1 MATMIT
7 SDCINCGACEPECPN
22 NAISQSEEIYVID
35 PLLCTEC
42 VGFHDYEACAAVCPV
57 DCCVTDPNNVETEEA
72 LIGRARSIHPD
83 VQFAEKFESR
93 FRKGQE
99 KEPTPPASPKT
110 PPSASEEPRAG
121 APVSAGTAA
130 AAAMPPPRVA
140 APAPKTEPISV
151 KPSSIQLPKPPR
163 VVKQFPGQL
172 PVGFEDVLQQAGKRK
187 GGSNTVSV
195 ATMLMQPIL
204 GALPDRTKRELEIAI
219 SHPFVFSRAGA
230 TGLNLL
236 MNLFLYP
243 LIFMVLAVALN
254 GIEILFSQRING
266 FILVGVFLAF
276 LESVYRLRDGI
287 FKAKQPAEMVFREAF
302 YGITLKG
309 IAELLIGRQRG
320 FLRQPP
326 IPVDGFYGSGFVE
339 KLERERRYGNVYSLQ
354 DWGESYYLQ
363 VEFPR
368 RLPQIGP
375 PINERIPEEMPDYD
389 YDLLLKNGT
398 FIVKGKCTD
407 EKMRKI
413 SSSLGAFPP
422 EFTTIIS
429 LKEKVAG
436 FSHRYD
442 KKLLEVVLVKEK
454 KPLST
459 KPSF

>member
-22 NAISQSEEIYVID
+22 NAITQSEEIYVID
-35 PLLCTEC
+35 PVLCTEC

-57 DCCVTDPNNVETEEA
+57 DCCVTDPNNIETEEA

-93 FRKGQE
+93 FRKSQQ
-99 KEPTPPASPKT
+99 KEPTQPAASKT
-110 PPSASEEPRAG
+110 PPATAGEAKAG
-121 APVSAGTAA
+121 APVSEDTAA
-130 AAAMPPPRVA
+130 KAAVMPSPRVA
-140 APAPKTEPISV
+140 APAPKTEPASV
-151 KPSSIQLPKPPR
+151 KPSPIQVPKPPR
-163 VVKQFPGQL
+163 VIKQFPGQL
-172 PVGFEDVLQQAGKRK
+172 PIGFEDVLQRGGKRK
-187 GGSNTVSV
+187 GASSAVSV

-204 GALPDRTKRELEIAI
+204 GALPDRSKRELESAI
-219 SHPFVFSRAGA
+219 GHPFIFSRAGA

-243 LIFMVLAVALN
+243 LIFMAVAVALN

-266 FILVGVFLAF
+266 FILLGVFLAF
-276 LESVYRLRDGI
+276 LEGVYRLRDGI
-287 FKAKQPAEMVFREAF
+287 FKAKQPADMVFREAF
-302 YGITLKG
+302 YGIMLKG
-309 IAELLIGRQRG
+309 IAEFLIGKQRG
-320 FLRQPP
+320 LLRQPA
-326 IPVDGFYGSGFVE
+326 IPVDGFYGGGFVE

-368 RLPQIGP
+368 KVPQIGP
-375 PINERIPEEMPDYD
+375 PINEKLPEEMPDYD

-407 EKMRKI
+407 DKIRKI

-422 EFTTIIS
+422 EFTTIVN

-442 KKLLEVVLVKEK
+442 NKLLEVVLVKEK
-454 KPLST
+454 SGLQQG
-459 KPSF
+459 